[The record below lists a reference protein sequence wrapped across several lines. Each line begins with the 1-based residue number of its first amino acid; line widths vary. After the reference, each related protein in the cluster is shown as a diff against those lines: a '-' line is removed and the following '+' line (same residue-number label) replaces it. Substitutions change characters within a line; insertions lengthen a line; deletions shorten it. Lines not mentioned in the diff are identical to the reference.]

1 MESDT
6 LKIEDQAKEIAK
18 PVDYSETQKNITEK
32 LTAYQNSVKQ
42 LAQITNPKDSFI
54 EERLKEVDTIQ
65 EVQHATEENDPNGLL
80 NKQGG

>member
-6 LKIEDQAKEIAK
+6 QKIEDQAKEIAK

-42 LAQITNPKDSFI
+42 LATDYKP
-54 EERLKEVDTIQ
+54 
-65 EVQHATEENDPNGLL
+65 
-80 NKQGG
+80 